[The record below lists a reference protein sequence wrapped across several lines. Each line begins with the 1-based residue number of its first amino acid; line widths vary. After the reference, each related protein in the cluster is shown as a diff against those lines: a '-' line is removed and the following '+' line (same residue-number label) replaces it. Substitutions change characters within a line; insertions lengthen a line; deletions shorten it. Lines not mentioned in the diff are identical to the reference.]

1 MELFY
6 AHKLDGGFAFLD
18 AEESAHCVRVL
29 RHRAGDS
36 IRLIGPTRTGGEL
49 VCDPQGTAGN
59 GIARPAVAHAAVYN
73 CVISDDSPKGVVAR
87 VVSEEAGWGAH
98 PYYLR
103 MAVCP
108 TKNIDRYEWF
118 VEKAVELGVDEI
130 VPVIGEHSERRTLRL
145 DRLQR
150 IAVSA
155 AKQSLKGAVPVIAEP
170 LSVAAFVRGEAGG
183 LPCSAENAPQ
193 AGHLPLP
200 DGSGEIRL
208 IAYCS
213 DDVAPRGSIM
223 DALAEACAGVFTA
236 GECLCRGPF
245 SGPRTS
251 LFSAAEGSASASASR
266 VTVLIG
272 PEGDF
277 SQEEVRAALDAGFIP
292 VHLGPSRLRTET
304 AALTAVQA
312 VYLTIGLHSAAYDS
326 ASVPGSHLIDYQS
339 LAENKS

>member
-36 IRLIGPTRTGGEL
+36 IRLIGPTRTGGEP
-49 VCDPQGTAGN
+49 VCDPQGTAGT

-130 VPVIGEHSERRTLRL
+130 IPVIGEHSERRTLRL

-170 LSVAAFVRGEAGG
+170 LSVAEFVKA
-183 LPCSAENAPQ
+183 
-193 AGHLPLP
+193 

-223 DALAEACAGVFTA
+223 DALAEACASVSTA
-236 GECLCRGPF
+236 GECWYRAPF
-245 SGPRTS
+245 SGARTS
-251 LFSAAEGSASASASR
+251 LFSAAEGKASAGASR

-312 VYLTIGLHSAAYDS
+312 VYLTLGLHSAAYDS
-326 ASVPGSHLIDYQS
+326 ASVSGNHLIDYQS
-339 LAENKS
+339 IAENKS

>member
-6 AHKLDGGFAFLD
+6 AYKIEDGFAWLD

-36 IRLIGPTRTGGEL
+36 ID
-49 VCDPQGTAGN
+49 V
-59 GIARPAVAHAAVYN
+59 IARPNASALYH
-73 CVISDDSPKGVVAR
+73 CVITDDSPKGVMAR
-87 VVSEEAGWGAH
+87 VESVQEGWGSH

-130 VPVIGEHSERRTLRL
+130 VPVIGEHSERRVVRV
-145 DRLQR
+145 DRLQKLA
-150 IAVSA
+150 IAA

-170 LSVAAFVRGEAGG
+170 VSVLDFIASCPSEG
-183 LPCSAENAPQ
+183 
-193 AGHLPLP
+193 P
-200 DGSGEIRL
+200 DIRL

-213 DDVAPRGSIM
+213 DDIAPRGSIV
-223 DALAEACAGVFTA
+223 DALAAAC
-236 GECLCRGPF
+236 
-245 SGPRTS
+245 
-251 LFSAAEGSASASASR
+251 

-277 SQEEVRAALDAGFIP
+277 SQEEVRTALDAGFEP

-304 AALTAVQA
+304 AAITAVEA
-312 VYLTIGLHSAAYDS
+312 VYLTLACNNAYDS
-326 ASVPGSHLIDYQS
+326 LNQRSSQS
-339 LAENKS
+339 PDNQQLTGKKIGENQRFSLQ

>member
-6 AHKLDGGFAFLD
+6 AYKIVDGFAWLD

-29 RHRAGDS
+29 RHRTGDEIS
-36 IRLIGPTRTGGEL
+36 VIGPFAAACEG
-49 VCDPQGTAGN
+49 VFTAGECVYRAPFS
-59 GIARPAVAHAAVYN
+59 GARTRLFPAADGKAAALYR

-87 VVSEEAGWGAH
+87 VESVQEGWGGH

-130 VPVIGEHSERRTLRL
+130 IPMIGEHSERRVVRV
-145 DRLQR
+145 DRLQK
-150 IAVSA
+150 IAISA
-155 AKQSLKGAVPVIAEP
+155 AKQSLKGSIPVISDP
-170 LSVAAFVRGEAGG
+170 VSVLDFIASQGV
-183 LPCSAENAPQ
+183 LTCSAENASQSQHP
-193 AGHLPLP
+193 APLA
-200 DGSGEIRL
+200 DIRL

-213 DDVAPRGSIM
+213 DDVAPRGSIV
-223 DALAEACAGVFTA
+223 DALAAACEGVATA
-236 GECLCRGPF
+236 GECRHRAPF
-245 SGPRTS
+245 SGAQTCLVP
-251 LFSAAEGSASASASR
+251 AADGKAAAC

-277 SQEEVRAALDAGFIP
+277 SQDEVRAAIAAGFEP

-304 AALTAVQA
+304 AAITAVEA
-312 VYLTIGLHSAAYDS
+312 AYFTLGLASPAYDS
-326 ASVPGSHLIDYQS
+326 EKPCSTQFADTQ
-339 LAENKS
+339 

>member
-6 AHKLDGGFAFLD
+6 AYKIEDGQAWLD

-36 IRLIGPTRTGGEL
+36 ISVIASPTATGKGP
-49 VCDPQGTAGN
+49 VCGPQGAAST
-59 GIARPAVAHAAVYN
+59 GIARPEAEPSSAIYH
-73 CVISDDSPKGVVAR
+73 CIISDDSPKGVVAR
-87 VVSEEAGWGAH
+87 VESVQEGWGAH

-130 VPVIGEHSERRTLRL
+130 VPVIGEHSERRVVRV
-145 DRLQR
+145 DRLQK

-155 AKQSLKGAVPVIAEP
+155 AKQSLKGAIPVIAEP
-170 LSVAAFVRGEAGG
+170 VSVLDFIASCPSEG
-183 LPCSAENAPQ
+183 
-193 AGHLPLP
+193 P
-200 DGSGEIRL
+200 DIRL

-213 DDVAPRGSIM
+213 DDVAPRGSII
-223 DALAEACAGVFTA
+223 DALAAAC
-236 GECLCRGPF
+236 
-245 SGPRTS
+245 
-251 LFSAAEGSASASASR
+251 

-277 SQEEVRAALDAGFIP
+277 SQEEVSAALDAGFEP

-304 AALTAVQA
+304 AAITAVEA
-312 VYLTIGLHSAAYDS
+312 VYLTLGLGSPAYDS
-326 ASVPGSHLIDYQS
+326 ETAGRISKSAVPG
-339 LAENKS
+339 K

>member
-36 IRLIGPTRTGGEL
+36 ICVIGAPSAADKSAATGKGPGR
-49 VCDPQGTAGN
+49 VPQGEPGP
-59 GIARPAVAHAAVYN
+59 GIARPNASALHH
-73 CVISDDSPKGVVAR
+73 CVITDDSPKGVVAR
-87 VVSEEAGWGAH
+87 VESVKDGWGAH

-130 VPVIGEHSERRTLRL
+130 IPVIGEHSERRTLRL

-170 LSVAAFVRGEAGG
+170 LSVTEFVKA
-183 LPCSAENAPQ
+183 
-193 AGHLPLP
+193 

-213 DDVAPRGSIM
+213 DDVAPRGSIV
-223 DALAEACAGVFTA
+223 DALAEA
-236 GECLCRGPF
+236 LP
-245 SGPRTS
+245 
-251 LFSAAEGSASASASR
+251 SAAEKRLVRAPEKGTRYQHSPAVETLAHASAGASR

-312 VYLTIGLHSAAYDS
+312 VYLTLGLHSAAYDS
-326 ASVPGSHLIDYQS
+326 TSVSGGHLIDYQS
-339 LAENKS
+339 NTSRT

>member
-36 IRLIGPTRTGGEL
+36 ICVIGAPSAADKPAATGKGPGR
-49 VCDPQGTAGN
+49 VPQGEPGP
-59 GIARPAVAHAAVYN
+59 GIARPNASALHH
-73 CVISDDSPKGVVAR
+73 CVITDDSPKGVVAR
-87 VVSEEAGWGAH
+87 VESVKDGWGAH

-130 VPVIGEHSERRTLRL
+130 IPVIGEHSERRTLRL

-155 AKQSLKGAVPVIAEP
+155 AKQSLKGAVPVIVEP
-170 LSVAAFVRGEAGG
+170 LSVAEFVKA
-183 LPCSAENAPQ
+183 
-193 AGHLPLP
+193 

-223 DALAEACAGVFTA
+223 DALAEA
-236 GECLCRGPF
+236 LP
-245 SGPRTS
+245 
-251 LFSAAEGSASASASR
+251 SAAEKRLVRAPEKGARYQHSPAVETPAHASASASR

-326 ASVPGSHLIDYQS
+326 ASVSGSHLIDYQS
-339 LAENKS
+339 NTSRT

>member
-36 IRLIGPTRTGGEL
+36 ICVIGAPSAADKPAATGKGPGR
-49 VCDPQGTAGN
+49 VPQGEPGP
-59 GIARPAVAHAAVYN
+59 GIARPNASALHH
-73 CVISDDSPKGVVAR
+73 CVITDDSPKGVVAR
-87 VVSEEAGWGAH
+87 VESVKDGWGAH

-130 VPVIGEHSERRTLRL
+130 IPVIGEHSERRTLRI

-150 IAVSA
+150 IAV
-155 AKQSLKGAVPVIAEP
+155 
-170 LSVAAFVRGEAGG
+170 
-183 LPCSAENAPQ
+183 
-193 AGHLPLP
+193 
-200 DGSGEIRL
+200 GSGEIRL

-223 DALAEACAGVFTA
+223 DALAEA
-236 GECLCRGPF
+236 LP
-245 SGPRTS
+245 
-251 LFSAAEGSASASASR
+251 SAAEKRLVRAPEKGARYQHSPAIETFAHASVSASR

-312 VYLTIGLHSAAYDS
+312 VYLTLGLQSCAYDS
-326 ASVPGSHLIDYQS
+326 ASVSGSHLIDYQS
-339 LAENKS
+339 NTSRT